1 MALVIEAGWRWEGT
15 GYPAEAGQWSHGEW
29 TSEMMDGSYFMY
41 SVLKKKQSWT
51 VAGAGRVFGVPAC
64 VCLVIR
70 TGQADPDSVC
80 EDEGQ

>member
-15 GYPAEAGQWSHGEW
+15 GHPAEAGQCTHGEW
-29 TSEMMDGSYFMY
+29 RSEMMDGSSFTY

-51 VAGAGRVFGVPAC
+51 VAGAGRVFGVPAR

-70 TGQADPDSVC
+70 PGQADPGSVW
-80 EDEGQ
+80 EGEGQ

>member
-15 GYPAEAGQWSHGEW
+15 GYPAEAGQW
-29 TSEMMDGSYFMY
+29 TSEMMDGSYFTY